1 MSWSFDDLEDDEI
14 TQLSKMVVDLSERT
28 LVEGATVVTEG
39 DLLELVIAAYSAGKR
54 AGALSAVTQLVDP
67 RKVVIQ

>member
-1 MSWSFDDLEDDEI
+1 MSWSTDDLEDDEI
-14 TQLSKMVVDLSERT
+14 TQLSKMVVDLAEESC
-28 LVEGATVVTEG
+28 VEGATVVTES
-39 DLLELVIAAYSAGKR
+39 DLLDLVIAAYTAGKR